1 MPRILIVDD
10 EISILKLLS
19 YSFRK
24 AGYEVTTATSGEQA
38 LAICDRK
45 SFDAVLSDVTMPG
58 IDGHQ
63 TVSRIR
69 AAMPG
74 VVAVLMSGVHME
86 CTGACCVP
94 IRHCTWLQKP
104 FAPEIAVMTVGQSIA
119 ARNAIHISQ
128 SSLSLPAAKVS
139 PI

>member
-10 EISILKLLS
+10 EIAILKLFW

-24 AGYEVTTATSGEQA
+24 AGYEVTTASSGEQA
-38 LAICDRK
+38 LAICENK
-45 SFDAVLSDVTMPG
+45 NFDAVLSDVTMTG

-69 AAMPG
+69 AGMPQ
-74 VVAVLMSGVHME
+74 VVSVLMSGFHMV

-94 IRHCTWLQKP
+94 TRHCTWLQKP
-104 FAPEIAVMTVGQSIA
+104 FSPEVAVATVEQSLA
-119 ARNAIHISQ
+119 TRSGV
-128 SSLSLPAAKVS
+128 LVS
-139 PI
+139 

>member
-1 MPRILIVDD
+1 MVRILIVDD
-10 EISILKLLS
+10 EKAILGLLS
-19 YSFRK
+19 CAFRK

-38 LAICDRK
+38 LAVCETN

-69 AAMPG
+69 ARTPE
-74 VVAVLMSGVHME
+74 VTSVLMSGFHME

-94 IRHCTWLQKP
+94 TRHCTWLQKP
-104 FAPEIAVMTVGQSIA
+104 FRPDVAVAAVAQSLA
-119 ARNAIHISQ
+119 ARNPVLIS
-128 SSLSLPAAKVS
+128 
-139 PI
+139 